1 MILIQKCIS
10 EDPDKLILVV
20 SRLSR
25 LISFVKSAVG
35 NEKRDTSNISFFT
48 YEDLLNH
55 LSRRVNPMEES
66 AVRTFAAFNQVH
78 FGEMTGTG
86 AASSISFE
94 QDFVNGF
101 LEEGERNATKK
112 HLVEPI
118 TLWGAFRVIKLNVK
132 CSETKAPLSREDYL
146 ELPRSF
152 GLDEIQRA
160 FVYQLYMRYSEWLNT
175 GSFKW
180 DEADRTLYIFQHGLS
195 VFSHPEFI
203 SWEHRAFHLGQT
215 VFSRMTIC
223 LLLLSSTIWY
233 LQTKLKTFLI

>member
-10 EDPDKLILVV
+10 EDPDKRILVV

-35 NEKRDTSNISFFT
+35 NEKRDTSNISLFT

-66 AVRTFAAFNQVH
+66 AVWTFAAFHQVH
-78 FGEMTGTG
+78 LGEMTGTG

-94 QDFVNGF
+94 QDSVNGF
-101 LEEGERNATKK
+101 LEEGKRNAMKK

-146 ELPRSF
+146 EPCRDRLDWTRYNVHSCTSCICNTQSGSILGPLNGMKQIALFTSF
-152 GLDEIQRA
+152 NMA
-160 FVYQLYMRYSEWLNT
+160 FLSFLTQNLYL
-175 GSFKW
+175 GSPV
-180 DEADRTLYIFQHGLS
+180 R
-195 VFSHPEFI
+195 FS
-203 SWEHRAFHLGQT
+203 
-215 VFSRMTIC
+215 
-223 LLLLSSTIWY
+223 
-233 LQTKLKTFLI
+233 

>member
-10 EDPDKLILVV
+10 EDPDKRILVV

-35 NEKRDTSNISFFT
+35 NEKRDTSNISFLT

-66 AVRTFAAFNQVH
+66 AVWTFAAFHQVH
-78 FGEMTGTG
+78 LGEMTRTG

-94 QDFVNGF
+94 QDSVNGF
-101 LEEGERNATKK
+101 LEEGKRNAMKK

-152 GLDEIQRA
+152 GLDEIQCA
-160 FVYQLYMRYSEWLNT
+160 LVYQLYMQYSEWLNT
-175 GSFKW
+175 GPFKW
-180 DEADRTLYIFQHGLS
+180 DEADRTLYIFQHSLS
-195 VFSHPEFI
+195 VFSDPEFI
-203 SWEHRAFHLGQT
+203 SWEHRAFQLGQT
-215 VFSRMTIC
+215 DVLEDDDMPRSFLLPYDICRRSSR
-223 LLLLSSTIWY
+223 L
-233 LQTKLKTFLI
+233 F